1 MPVRKSA
8 VELAAS
14 RGARVQA
21 HRWPKA
27 TAEQS
32 DIEGGSYAPEK
43 REGRSSAAC
52 HVWQP
57 CQIESGRVVP
67 AIE

>member
-1 MPVRKSA
+1 MKV
-8 VELAAS
+8 V
-14 RGARVQA
+14 RVQA

-43 REGRSSAAC
+43 REGRSSAA
-52 HVWQP
+52 P
-57 CQIESGRVVP
+57 REAASSTALFRTGIGIIP
-67 AIE
+67 GTTD